1 MRRILMAME
10 DLLSRLPRLVLLM
23 LAVLVLR
30 NPLADGA
37 FSLWGWYFKLP
48 IEFLLLLFVALAFGA
63 AVRVGSGYGDE
74 GPARVG
80 KRRG

>member
-1 MRRILMAME
+1 MRKILMAME
-10 DLLSRLPRLVLLM
+10 DLLSRLPRVVLLL

-30 NPLADGA
+30 NPLADGSY
-37 FSLWGWYFKLP
+37 SLWPWYCKMP
-48 IEFLLLLFVALAFGA
+48 VEFLLLLFVALAFGA

>member
-10 DLLSRLPRLVLLM
+10 DLLSKLPRLVLLM

-30 NPLADGA
+30 NPMADGA
-37 FSLWGWYFKLP
+37 FSLWGWYFKMP

-63 AVRVGSGYGDE
+63 ALRVGSGYGDE

>member
-10 DLLSRLPRLVLLM
+10 DLLSRLPRVVLLL

-30 NPLADGA
+30 NPMADGA
-37 FSLWGWYFKLP
+37 YSLWAWYFKMP
-48 IEFLLLLFVALAFGA
+48 VEFLLLLFVALAFGA

>member
-1 MRRILMAME
+1 MRRMLMAME
-10 DLLSRLPRLVLLM
+10 DLLSKLPRLVLLL
-23 LAVLVLR
+23 LAVVVLR

-37 FSLWGWYFKLP
+37 FSSWGWYFKMP

-74 GPARVG
+74 GPARGG